1 MTILL
6 PMLMAYSL
14 IGEKFHEI
22 IGSLMFAL
30 FIAHHVINRAWFKSL
45 FRGKYTAKRIF
56 QTVVNVLLL
65 IVMIA
70 QPASGILMSKYLY
83 TFIHVEGASSAA
95 RTVHM
100 CLGYW
105 GLVLMSMHAGMHIG
119 APLSKLKRN
128 NEGCYKAVIVILSVI
143 SAYGCYAFVKR
154 QLPQYML
161 LITRFAFFDFGEPK
175 IYFFI
180 DYIAIMILFAFAG
193 YLIGNRLTHADKK
206 ILKERD

>member
-1 MTILL
+1 
-6 PMLMAYSL
+6 MLMAYSL

-45 FRGKYTAKRIF
+45 FKGKYTARRIF

-70 QPASGILMSKYLY
+70 QPASGILMSKHLY

-119 APLSKLKRN
+119 APLSKLKRS
-128 NEGCYKAVIVILSVI
+128 NEGRYKAVITALTII
-143 SAYGCYAFVKR
+143 SAYGGYAFIKR
-154 QLPQYML
+154 QLPQYMFL
-161 LITRFAFFDFGEPK
+161 VTRFAFFDFGEPR

-180 DYIAIMILFAFAG
+180 DYVAIMILFAFAG
-193 YLIGNRLTHADKK
+193 FLIATKLSANNN
-206 ILKERD
+206 KEFQR